1 MHVEPGATIVEQYR
15 VLGHLVDGGSAG
27 IWKAVD
33 EYTKK
38 DVAIKSYTDKPSM
51 EQEVRMLSLCSH
63 PVQRGVCGDACVG
76 HYPTHRLVLLTQRVG
91 GCASLCRK
99 VAA

>member
-1 MHVEPGATIVEQYR
+1 MHVEPGATIVKQYR
-15 VLGHLVDGGSAG
+15 VIGHLADGGSAG

-38 DVAIKSYTDKPSM
+38 DVAIKSYTDKASM
-51 EQEVRMLSLCSH
+51 EREVRMLSVCSH
-63 PVQRGVCGDACVG
+63 PVQRGVSGDACVG
-76 HYPTHRLVLLTQRVG
+76 HYQAHRLVLLTQRVG